1 MPFEHKIIDLKQK
14 PADFLRLSPTGLVPL
29 LELDDGTVVSE
40 SVVVARHIAVTFDQH
55 AQLLPPSDQPLVDDF
70 VKFWSSRVE
79 PAYYEILKASSE
91 AQVQIAVDA
100 FRRVL
105 VQVDERLR
113 SGWDGEPPSDAA
125 TPFLLGERF
134 SLAEAVAAPWVERML
149 LMLPYWR
156 KIDAVELCEESGCAR
171 TAAWLRAVA
180 TRPSVEE
187 TSAGEAEMA
196 RAAKLY
202 YVDYATPGCRGES
215 AL

>member
-1 MPFEHKIIDLKQK
+1 
-14 PADFLRLSPTGLVPL
+14 
-29 LELDDGTVVSE
+29 
-40 SVVVARHIAVTFDQH
+40 
-55 AQLLPPSDQPLVDDF
+55 
-70 VKFWSSRVE
+70 
-79 PAYYEILKASSE
+79 
-91 AQVQIAVDA
+91 
-100 FRRVL
+100 
-105 VQVDERLR
+105 
-113 SGWDGEPPSDAA
+113 
-125 TPFLLGERF
+125 
-134 SLAEAVAAPWVERML
+134 ML
-149 LMLPYWR
+149 LMLPYGR